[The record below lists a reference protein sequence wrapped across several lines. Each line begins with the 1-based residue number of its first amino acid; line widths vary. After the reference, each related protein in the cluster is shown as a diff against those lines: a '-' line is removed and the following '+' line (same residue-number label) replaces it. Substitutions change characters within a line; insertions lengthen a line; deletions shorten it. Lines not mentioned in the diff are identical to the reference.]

1 MRTLFT
7 SFMNTAACGALVGGA
22 SMAGSGTAP
31 GLVVAV
37 VVDSNRPAVSA
48 PKPALA
54 AGGTTGLHLQFI
66 API

>member
-22 SMAGSGTAP
+22 SMSGFGMAP
-31 GLVVAV
+31 GLV
-37 VVDSNRPAVSA
+37 VVDSNRPAVFA
-48 PKPALA
+48 PKPAHA
-54 AGGTTGLHLQFI
+54 AGGSTGLHLQFI